1 MSSATP
7 PHSERGH
14 LARNLAVT
22 LLAGALLAAGLW
34 QFGVT
39 AAQGQLADTEQRLS
53 DIEQE
58 LVEVEERISAAEA
71 GAEDPI
77 VRAYSDTLTLDQL
90 LPDSAHTTQL
100 EQDLPELL
108 DRHALA
114 VPEISRGSQEDAGDV
129 QFTPYTLQVTGTLA
143 GLQQFAADL
152 DRYPRLIGYDITN
165 ITQPDGNV
173 GAATATVRLQ
183 VYFTDTP
190 QLAPDQ
196 VEHGSPLPTPL
207 FD

>member
-7 PHSERGH
+7 PHSSRGH

-22 LLAGALLAAGLW
+22 LLTGALFAAGLW

-39 AAQGQLADTEQRLS
+39 AAQEQLADAERRLT
-53 DIEQE
+53 DVEQE
-58 LVEVEERISAAEA
+58 LAEVEERIAAAED
-71 GAEDPI
+71 GAEDPLEGT
-77 VRAYSDTLTLDQL
+77 YNNTLTLDQL

-100 EQDLPELL
+100 EQDLPNLL
-108 DRHALA
+108 DRHSLD
-114 VPEISRGSQEDAGDV
+114 VPEISRGSQEDGGGV
-129 QFTPYTLQVTGTLA
+129 RFTPYTLQVTGTLG

-152 DRYPRLIGYDITN
+152 DRYPRLIGYN
-165 ITQPDGNV
+165 ITRIAQPDGNP
-173 GAATATVRLQ
+173 GATTATVRLR